1 MRHSV
6 IRETARRPS
15 GKVLARHPAA
25 SDVPDRPSGPGLN
38 RCAGPVRPDP
48 ALPEEEDTRP
58 ARMRHP
64 LLTRLWIPALFVGLS
79 GCLPSAC
86 NRTESRALLPADS
99 LSRAVASELPVDTL
113 LTAGSF
119 VDEDMLAYPR
129 TLGYAPDGRLWVAD
143 SEREVIL
150 RQSVSAERPDSLGFS
165 VAAELPDAVP
175 WLAGFRGD
183 TVAVY
188 SPATHEMLLLS
199 ADGERLETVPLGGDR
214 PARGA
219 LTWAMADS
227 GGYTVKVLA
236 EDFDGYIARLDG
248 SGAVTGSRPL
258 PGPTWLHAGLLRPW
272 GARVASLRG
281 YLPAIDLWEPGEAGG
296 GHVDSL
302 SLVGFDSPM
311 LSRTRS
317 FLLGDVKQPPLL
329 TASAAAIGDRLFVL
343 NMRPGWLRVDIFDAE
358 GRLQT
363 ILTQPDPE
371 FRQEF
376 FPTDIA
382 VRRLPGG
389 GYEISVSV
397 VQPEAR
403 IDRYTWRPGQ

>member
-1 MRHSV
+1 MRHSLV
-6 IRETARRPS
+6 
-15 GKVLARHPAA
+15 
-25 SDVPDRPSGPGLN
+25 
-38 RCAGPVRPDP
+38 
-48 ALPEEEDTRP
+48 
-58 ARMRHP
+58 
-64 LLTRLWIPALFVGLS
+64 TRLWIPILFVGFS

-99 LSRAVASELPVDTL
+99 LSRDIASELPVDTL
-113 LTAGSF
+113 RTAGSF
-119 VDEDMLAYPR
+119 VGETLAYPR

-143 SEREVIL
+143 SETEVIL
-150 RQSVSAERPDSLGFS
+150 REASGADSLVLDA
-165 VAAELPDAVP
+165 VAQLPGAVP

-188 SPATHEMLLLS
+188 SPARHAMLLIA
-199 ADGERLETVPLGGDR
+199 ADGAVLDTVSLGGDR

-219 LTWAMADS
+219 FTWAAADS
-227 GGYTVKVLA
+227 AGFMVKVLA
-236 EDFDGYIARLDG
+236 EDFDGYVARLDR
-248 SGAVTGSRPL
+248 SGAVVESRPL

-281 YLPAIDLWEPGEAGG
+281 YLPAIDIWAGG
-296 GHVDSL
+296 NIDSL

-317 FLLGDVKQPPLL
+317 FLLGDVNQPPLI
-329 TASAAAIGDRLFVL
+329 TSSAAPVGDRLFVL
-343 NMRPGWLRVDIFDAE
+343 NMRPGWLRVDVFDE
-358 GRLQT
+358 SGRLLH

-371 FRQEF
+371 FRQEY

-382 VRRLPGG
+382 VRRLAEG
-389 GYEISVSV
+389 GYELAVSL

-403 IDRYTWRPGQ
+403 VDRYRWKPAE